1 LLLDPVAAVEYVKL
15 HYYYHYGPASSTG
28 KRVEVGTSP
37 DELTADQQ
45 TAILAERYSSRAD
58 AYDALWSPV
67 IRPAG
72 ERLIGHLPLSRAKK
86 IVDVG
91 TGSGALLPLIQ
102 KASPSAVVLGVDN
115 SEGMLRLAKDKH
127 PGPLALMDV
136 QRLELD
142 DNQFDVAVVAF
153 VLFHLPR
160 PEWCVAEVNRVLRP
174 GGVVGT
180 VTWGA
185 EHIPPAEAIWD
196 EELEASGAHVV
207 GLPAA
212 DNRACCDSPE
222 KVAALLSRA
231 GFGST
236 RTWTEPLHHQWR
248 PEDFFEYQLRGGARP
263 RLLSLPPDERDRCVR
278 RVRDRWSGQGEDKF
292 VFSGEV
298 VLATGVKT

>member
-1 LLLDPVAAVEYVKL
+1 MGA
-15 HYYYHYGPASSTG
+15 
-28 KRVEVGTSP
+28 SP
-37 DELTADQQ
+37 DELTAEEQ
-45 TAILAERYSSRAD
+45 TAILAERYSTRAE

-67 IRPAG
+67 IRPVG
-72 ERLIGHLPLSRAKK
+72 ERLLGHLPLSRAKN

-102 KASPSAVVLGVDN
+102 KASPAAIVLGVDN
-115 SEGMLRLAKDKH
+115 SGGMLRLAKDKH

-136 QRLELD
+136 QTLELD

-160 PEWCVAEVNRVLRP
+160 PERCLAEVNRVLRP

-185 EHIPPAEAIWD
+185 EHAPPAEAIWD
-196 EELEASGAHVV
+196 EELEASGAHIL

-212 DNRACCDSPE
+212 DNRGCCDSPE
-222 KVAALLSRA
+222 KVAALLAHA

-236 RTWTEPLHHQWR
+236 HVWTESLHHQWR
-248 PEDFFEYQLRGGARP
+248 RDDFFEYQLRGAARL
-263 RLLSLPPDERDRCVR
+263 RLLSLPPTERDSCVK
-278 RVRDRWSGQGEDKF
+278 RVRDRLSSQGEDQF
-292 VFSGEV
+292 VFRGELV
-298 VLATGVKT
+298 MATGVKADVAGSPVPMARQSR

>member
-1 LLLDPVAAVEYVKL
+1 MD
-15 HYYYHYGPASSTG
+15 
-28 KRVEVGTSP
+28 TSP
-37 DELTADQQ
+37 GDLTAEEQ
-45 TAILAERYSSRAD
+45 TAILAERYSLRAE

-67 IRPAG
+67 IRPVG
-72 ERLIGHLPLSRAKK
+72 ERLLGHLPLSKAKN

-91 TGSGALLPLIQ
+91 TGSGALLPQIQ
-102 KASPSAVVLGVDN
+102 KASPTAIVLGVDN

-127 PGPLALMDV
+127 RGPLALMDV
-136 QRLELD
+136 QKLELD

-160 PEWCVAEVNRVLRP
+160 PERCLAEVNRVLRP

-196 EELEASGAHVV
+196 EELEASGAHVL

-212 DNRACCDSPE
+212 DNRACCDSLE
-222 KVAALLSRA
+222 KVAALLTQA

-236 RTWTEPLHHQWR
+236 RAWTEPLHYQWR
-248 PEDFFEYQLRGGARP
+248 PEDFFEYQLRGAARP
-263 RLLSLPPDERDRCVR
+263 RLLSLPAKERDSCVR
-278 RVRDRWSGQGEDKF
+278 RVRARLSGQGDDQF
-292 VFSGEV
+292 VFRGEW
-298 VLATGVKT
+298 VLATASKAEIDGSLL